1 MSLLPVD
8 PARPVGAIKVAT
20 TEQYPNKTYRMEI
33 DNDRIAGTIT
43 SDLEAVEQAVY
54 KILNTERYQYII
66 YSWDYGVELADLFGK
81 PIPFVLPEIPRRIKE
96 ALTQDDR
103 ISDVTNFDLTYD
115 KAGSV
120 LAKFTVVTI
129 YGNLQEQKEVK
140 ITNV

>member
-8 PARPVGAIKVAT
+8 PARAVGSVTIAT
-20 TEQYPNKTYRMEI
+20 TETYPNKTYRMLI
-33 DNDRIAGTIT
+33 DDERINGTVT
-43 SDLEAVEQAVY
+43 DNLEAVEQAIY
-54 KILNTERYQYII
+54 KILNTERYQYVI
-66 YSWDYGVELADLFGK
+66 YSWSYGVELADLFGK

-103 ISDVTNFDLTYD
+103 ITDVTNFDLSYD
-115 KAGSV
+115 QGGSV

-140 ITNV
+140 VANV